1 MSKFNLMSAMGPI
14 MKDLVMGAP
23 ISEILNKI
31 FTPEMQ
37 SGIALKL
44 HDIIEAKLKEH
55 DAQFAVFAVVPVP
68 VTNNGKPV
76 LDHEGKQCHHLR
88 IKGKQCHHLRIKLL
102 EIVNEND
109 KATYGRVL
117 MNLSINELINE
128 LKKNI
133 ENN

>member
-37 SGIALKL
+37 SGISLKL
-44 HDIIEAKLKEH
+44 HDIVEAKLVEH
-55 DAQFAVFAVVPVP
+55 NAQFAVFAVVPVP

-76 LDHEGKQCHHLR
+76 LDHQ
-88 IKGKQCHHLRIKLL
+88 GKQCHHLRIKLL

-109 KATYGRVL
+109 KAAYGRVL
-117 MNLSINELINE
+117 MNLSVNELINE
-128 LKKNI
+128 LQKATDNI
-133 ENN
+133 

>member
-1 MSKFNLMSAMGPI
+1 MSKFNLMSAIGPL
-14 MKDLVMGAP
+14 MKDLVMGTP
-23 ISEILNKI
+23 ISEILNKV

-88 IKGKQCHHLRIKLL
+88 IKLL

>member
-88 IKGKQCHHLRIKLL
+88 IKLL

>member
-14 MKDLVMGAP
+14 MKDLVMGTP
-23 ISEILNKI
+23 ISEILNKV

-88 IKGKQCHHLRIKLL
+88 IKLL

>member
-1 MSKFNLMSAMGPI
+1 MSAIGPL
-14 MKDLVMGAP
+14 MKDVVMGKP
-23 ISEILNKI
+23 ISEILNKV

-37 SGIALKL
+37 GGIALKL

-68 VTNNGKPV
+68 VTSDGKPV
-76 LDHEGKQCHHLR
+76 LDRDNKQCY
-88 IKGKQCHHLRIKLL
+88 HLRIKLI

-117 MNLSINELINE
+117 MNLSVNELINE
-128 LKKNI
+128 LQKI
-133 ENN
+133 TENN

>member
-1 MSKFNLMSAMGPI
+1 MSKFNLMSAIGPL
-14 MKDLVMGAP
+14 MKDLVMGTP
-23 ISEILNKI
+23 ISEILNKV

-37 SGIALKL
+37 GGIALKL

-68 VTNNGKPV
+68 VTSDGKPV
-76 LDHEGKQCHHLR
+76 LDRDNKQCY
-88 IKGKQCHHLRIKLL
+88 HLRIKLL

-128 LKKNI
+128 LQKI
-133 ENN
+133 TENN

>member
-1 MSKFNLMSAMGPI
+1 MSKFNLMSAIGPL
-14 MKDLVMGAP
+14 MKDLVMGTP
-23 ISEILNKI
+23 ISEILNKV

-88 IKGKQCHHLRIKLL
+88 IKLL

-128 LKKNI
+128 LQKNI

>member
-1 MSKFNLMSAMGPI
+1 MSKFNLMSAIGPL
-14 MKDLVMGAP
+14 MKDLVMGTP
-23 ISEILNKI
+23 ISEILNKV

-88 IKGKQCHHLRIKLL
+88 IKLL

-117 MNLSINELINE
+117 MNLSVNELINE
-128 LKKNI
+128 LQKI
-133 ENN
+133 TENN

>member
-1 MSKFNLMSAMGPI
+1 MSKFNLMSAIGPL
-14 MKDLVMGAP
+14 MKDLVMGTP
-23 ISEILNKI
+23 ISEILNKV

-37 SGIALKL
+37 SGISLKL

-76 LDHEGKQCHHLR
+76 LDQDNKQCYHM
-88 IKGKQCHHLRIKLL
+88 RIKLL

-128 LKKNI
+128 LQKNI

>member
-1 MSKFNLMSAMGPI
+1 MSAMGPI
-14 MKDLVMGAP
+14 MKDLVMGTP
-23 ISEILNKI
+23 ISEILNKV

-88 IKGKQCHHLRIKLL
+88 IKLL